1 MKLTFEKM
9 FKLMEKRKIPV
20 DELCR
25 KAGISHALISKMKKD
40 TEITDSVHD
49 YSMNTIAQ
57 IAEALG
63 VIPGAVMNIS
73 YNDELDIPSAPV
85 PRLPKRLGSLPYAR
99 EEENPFLPKG
109 KTLEECHR
117 GLPFLKIYREAL
129 PLMEKFTAPERY
141 VFRLLCRKMLLPD
154 NFNNRGFSLSPYEK
168 ELPQVRG
175 KEKSAESL
183 VRGRAGLI
191 KKGFILPS
199 AARAGLTTEE
209 GAHKAVQK
217 YYPNPAF
224 LFTGNRTIFF
234 KTRPAGLMEK
244 SLKRKEDKKALYK
257 LKKNLLTNGGEPVD
271 KPDRE
276 PFIKIYKGPAMD
288 RLMAL
293 TPAALKIMF
302 LAMHKIMDAQDTTL
316 ITIKPDETGLK
327 ESTFYAALLACR
339 KGELLSATRTEGK
352 YFINPI
358 FMYNGNTK
366 GKRS

>member
-9 FKLMEKRKIPV
+9 FKLMEKRKITV

-40 TEITDSVHD
+40 TEISKSAHE
-49 YSMNTIAQ
+49 YSMNALAQ

-63 VIPGAVMNIS
+63 VIPGSIMEIY
-73 YNDELDIPSAPV
+73 YNDKLNIPSHPV
-85 PRLPKRLGSLPYAR
+85 PLPPKRLGSLPYAK

-129 PLMEKFTAPERY
+129 PLMERFTAPERY

-154 NFNNRGFSLSPYEK
+154 NFNNRGFPLSPYEK
-168 ELPQVRG
+168 DLPTVKG

-199 AARAGLTTEE
+199 IARAGVTTEE
-209 GAHKAVQK
+209 GARRAVQK

-224 LFTGNRTIFF
+224 LFTGNRTLFF
-234 KTRPAGLMEK
+234 KARPAGLMEN
-244 SLKRKEDKKALYK
+244 SLKREEDKKALYK
-257 LKKNLLTNGGEPVD
+257 LKKSLLTSDGKPVD

-293 TPAALKIMF
+293 TPAGLKIMF
-302 LAMHKIMDAQDTTL
+302 LAMDKIMDAQDTTL

-327 ESTFYAALLACR
+327 ESTFHKAILACR
-339 KGELLSATRTEGK
+339 KAELLSATRTEEK
-352 YFINPI
+352 YFINPL

-366 GKRS
+366 GK